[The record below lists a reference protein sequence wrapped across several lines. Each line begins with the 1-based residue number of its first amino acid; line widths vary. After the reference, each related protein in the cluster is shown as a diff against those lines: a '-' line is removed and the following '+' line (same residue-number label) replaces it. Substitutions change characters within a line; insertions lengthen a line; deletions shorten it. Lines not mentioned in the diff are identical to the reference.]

1 MEVKVRNV
9 NSNVVNKIDRLA
21 KKNGTSRDKF
31 LCNKLEEIAFENE
44 INELESKYQS
54 LICFLVDITKE
65 HIKLLG
71 AFMNEYVIDGEDA
84 YNLDI
89 DFNKKTDDLLSLKS
103 ELNYCS
109 NEKGE
114 LRVRNIPIDV
124 LNRISEIADE
134 RDMSLSEFANIY
146 LRQLTY
152 SNKLKLVDEKY
163 NYMIEKTL
171 GVIGFSN
178 RVLKVFQDENII
190 NVSRFDTGEEN

>member
-1 MEVKVRNV
+1 
-9 NSNVVNKIDRLA
+9 
-21 KKNGTSRDKF
+21 
-31 LCNKLEEIAFENE
+31 
-44 INELESKYQS
+44 
-54 LICFLVDITKE
+54 
-65 HIKLLG
+65 
-71 AFMNEYVIDGEDA
+71 MNEYVIDSEDA

-114 LRVRNIPIDV
+114 LRVRNVPIDV
-124 LNRISEIADE
+124 LKRISEIADE
-134 RDMSLSEFANIY
+134 RDMSISEFGNIY

-190 NVSRFDTGEEN
+190 NISRFDIEEKN